1 MKHIVRKAY
10 FDYEKEEAWL
20 NEMSAKGFVLT
31 DYSWC
36 RYVFEEGNRNEYIY
50 RLELLENLPT
60 HPESIAYLRFLEEN
74 GVEVV
79 SSYLR
84 WVYLRKKS
92 KDGSFDLYSDSTSK
106 IKHYQ
111 RIWTLW
117 TVFMCLE
124 FAAAAGNFIAYAN
137 SAGVSGNG
145 PSANLVLALILAG
158 LGFLFLKL
166 GLPLR
171 KKIKKLKRESIII
184 E

>member
-10 FDYEKEEAWL
+10 WDYEKEEAWL

-36 RYVFEEGNRNEYIY
+36 RYVFEEGNRNEYTY
-50 RLELLENLPT
+50 RLELLEYLPT
-60 HPESIAYLRFLEEN
+60 HPESIAYLRFLEES
-74 GVEVV
+74 GVEFV
-79 SSYLR
+79 SSYMR
-84 WVYLRKKS
+84 WVYLRKKTA
-92 KDGSFDLYSDSTSK
+92 DGSFDLYSDGASK

-124 FAAAAGNFIAYAN
+124 FIAAAGNFIAYAT
-137 SAGVSGNG
+137 SAGVPG
-145 PSANLVLALILAG
+145 SASYSNLVFALLLTG
-158 LGFLFLKL
+158 LGLLFLKL

-171 KKIKKLKRESIII
+171 KKIKQLKQESIII